1 MGIGYLGQQLC
12 QRGLAHTRRP
22 PEDHR
27 MQRALLQRLAQ
38 RFAARQQM
46 LLPDVFVEA
55 GGTQARG

>member
-1 MGIGYLGQQLC
+1 MGIGHLGQQLR
-12 QRGLAHTRRP
+12 QRGLAHARRA

-27 MQRALLQRLAQ
+27 MQRALLQCFAQ
-38 RFAARQQM
+38 RFAAREQM